1 MIMGVSSVTLL
12 LLCRGAV
19 QSMPV
24 GTPAFDAVRWQGMGR
39 IKTSP
44 LLLLRRTTRM
54 PMGFRFIISFG
65 LSVELIQLV
74 CISHRS

>member
-1 MIMGVSSVTLL
+1 
-12 LLCRGAV
+12 
-19 QSMPV
+19 MPV
-24 GTPAFDAVRWQGMGR
+24 GAPTPAFDAVRWQGMGG

-44 LLLLRRTTRM
+44 LLLLGVRLARGM